1 MIVLLQIIFLIII
14 PMNYLNDIP
23 QKKSQYFCTILQKSS
38 WTLVCSSSFTGIKA
52 KENLFN
58 NAVRCKINQTITI
71 SLCNILYH
79 NIFQILLELSYL
91 LVMIHGRYISLDE
104 CDNLKSL
111 HMLHDEVLAY

>member
-23 QKKSQYFCTILQKSS
+23 KKESQYFFTILQKSS
-38 WTLVCSSSFTGIKA
+38 WTLVCFSSFTGIKA

-58 NAVRCKINQTITI
+58 NAVRCKINQTNTI

-111 HMLHDEVLAY
+111 HMLHDEVLAN